1 MIELHFGN
9 SINARFEEVIN
20 ERAIE
25 WDCSFDLAYTHSLKN
40 LLNNVLLKKN
50 KHGEDYFDLSF
61 FIFLNEH
68 VLVPK
73 IKFGTYKHNSYK
85 LPMLIFNR
93 DYAFSKSTREK
104 LCLSDQFLNQFGE
117 YFEEN
122 FDFEYVGFIRR

>member
-61 FIFLNEH
+61 FIFLNELYN
-68 VLVPK
+68 VYRS
-73 IKFGTYKHNSYK
+73 IK
-85 LPMLIFNR
+85 
-93 DYAFSKSTREK
+93 SKNTRIK
-104 LCLSDQFLNQFGE
+104 SF
-117 YFEEN
+117 
-122 FDFEYVGFIRR
+122 